1 MNFIKHINDKCIIC
15 KNYDNSQEH
24 IFNDYAKTKKLRTK
38 LIKELNN
45 LDNATKNIKLLD
57 FIFNLHYNKNLRNKK
72 SDNKNISLFILLL
85 RLNMITRVGE

>member
-1 MNFIKHINDKCIIC
+1 MIFIKHINDKCILY
-15 KNYDNSQEH
+15 KNYDISQEH
-24 IFNDYAKTKKLRTK
+24 VFNDYAKTEKLRTK

-45 LDNATKNIKLLD
+45 LDNATKNITLLD

-85 RLNMITRVGE
+85 RLNMIIRVGE